1 MQERHF
7 NHLQYFEEQIYTTQK
22 YVIPYI
28 KQVKN
33 LDNNSTVLEIG
44 CGEGGNLK
52 PFMDLGCKITGI
64 DLSQVKI
71 EQGNIFFEDHPNR
84 KNLTFICDDIYNRDD
99 LGKFDII
106 ILRDVIEHLPNQ
118 EFFMGYIKN
127 FLHEKSIIYFG
138 FPPWQN
144 PFGGH
149 QQMCSGRFLSKL
161 PYFHLFPNFLY
172 KATMRLFH
180 ESSDT
185 IRGLLEVKETGI
197 SLERF
202 ERILKKNGYLIED
215 RTLFFINPNYEIKFK
230 LNPRRQNRIVASI
243 PWVRNFFTTAAYY
256 LVSNKNL

>member
-1 MQERHF
+1 MQERHL
-7 NHLQYFEEQIYTTQK
+7 NHQQYFEEQIYTTQK

-28 KQVKN
+28 RKVKMV
-33 LDNNSTVLEIG
+33 DNHSTILEIG

-64 DLSQVKI
+64 DLSQIKI
-71 EQGNIFFEDHPNR
+71 DQGDIFFEGHPNR
-84 KNLTFICDDIYNRDD
+84 KNLSLICNDIYNRDD

-127 FLHEKSIIYFG
+127 FLLEKSIIFFG

-149 QQMCSGRFLSKL
+149 QQVCSGKFLSRC
-161 PYFHLFPNFLY
+161 PYFHLLPEPLFRLW
-172 KATMRLFH
+172 MRLFG
-180 ESSDT
+180 ESQET
-185 IRGLLEVKETGI
+185 VNGLLEVKETGI
-197 SLERF
+197 SIERF
-202 ERILKKNGYLIED
+202 ERILKKNGYTVED

-230 LNPRRQNRIVASI
+230 LNPRRQNRIVASV

-256 LVSNKNL
+256 LVSSKNL

>member
-1 MQERHF
+1 MQDRHF

-28 KQVKN
+28 VSVKRIGK
-33 LDNNSTVLEIG
+33 DSAILEIG

-64 DLSQVKI
+64 DLSHGKI
-71 EQGNIFFEDHPNR
+71 EQGNMFFEGHPNR
-84 KNLTFICDDIYNRDD
+84 GNLTLVCDDIYNRND
-99 LGKFDII
+99 LGKFDVV

-118 EFFMGYIKN
+118 DFFMGYIKN
-127 FLHEKSIIYFG
+127 FLHKGSIIYFG

-149 QQMCSGRFLSKL
+149 QQMCSGKFLSKL
-161 PYFHLFPNFLY
+161 PYFHLFPAFIY
-172 KATMRLFH
+172 KGVMKLFD
-180 ESSDT
+180 EPPGT
-185 IRGLLEVKETGI
+185 IQGLLEVKETGI

-202 ERILKKNGYLIED
+202 ERILKKHGYLVEN

-230 LNPRRQNRIVASI
+230 LKPRKQNRVIGSI
-243 PWVRNFFTTAAYY
+243 PWLRNFFTTAAYY
-256 LVSNKNL
+256 LVADKNL